1 MRNTYTI
8 RDLPP
13 EERPRERLANLGPD
27 ALSIHEL
34 LAIILGRGIAGESVI
49 TTSQKLL
56 SHFGSLEGLN
66 EASLQDLQTIKGLG
80 FAKACQIKASLELAR
95 RLERNSIPITI
106 KSKQK
111 PISPEEI
118 YSSVKNKIGNS
129 AKEHF
134 VVISLNTKSQILAID
149 TIFIGTLTS
158 SLVHPRETLEAAI
171 RRHAA
176 AFIVAHNHPSGDPDP
191 SDEDT
196 KVTKLLFEAGKI
208 MGINMLDHLIIG
220 RNSYFSFRE
229 NTVKHP

>member
-1 MRNTYTI
+1 MRKSYTI

-13 EERPRERLANLGPD
+13 EERPRERLASLGPD

-34 LAIILGRGIAGESVI
+34 LAIILGRGIAGESI
-49 TTSQKLL
+49 INTSQNLL
-56 SHFGSLEGLN
+56 THFGSLEGLK
-66 EASLQDLQTIKGLG
+66 EASMQDLQTIKGLG
-80 FAKACQIKASLELAR
+80 FAKACQIKACLEIAR
-95 RLERNSIPITI
+95 RLELNSIPVAV

-111 PISPEEI
+111 PISPQEI
-118 YSSVKNKIGNS
+118 YSLVKKKIGNH

-134 VVISLNTKSQILAID
+134 VVISLNTKSHILAID

-196 KVTKLLFEAGKI
+196 KVTKLLFEKSRQNHG
-208 MGINMLDHLIIG
+208 N
-220 RNSYFSFRE
+220 
-229 NTVKHP
+229 